1 MKISA
6 SLYSNKERPM
16 EDLVAELDR
25 CHIDYFHID
34 CNDNPDVFKDI
45 QKIKT
50 ISKTP
55 VDLHI
60 ISETPEKYFDH
71 IRETKPDLVTYQ
83 YEQLDGVVEFPKV
96 EGVKYGLAVVSDTPV
111 EVFDQYKDQ
120 CDFILIMTTT
130 PGQSGGKFR
139 KDNFKRIRKFRN
151 QFPGKGIY
159 VDGGVND
166 ETGFILRLLGVH
178 SVVSGSFL
186 VNHQSIGEA
195 LMHLRS
201 SVIHSDFQVKDFMI
215 DETDAPV
222 LIEGTYGVTDAI
234 QKIDD
239 GNMGFAI
246 IKSGTGE
253 LSGITSNADVR
264 KGLLKNLDNL
274 NNISL
279 TDIVN
284 TTPVSVNENA
294 TITDLL
300 SLIRSK
306 NFLISYLPVV
316 NKESKLTGAL
326 SFINL
331 IRSES

>member
-1 MKISA
+1 MG
-6 SLYSNKERPM
+6 E
-16 EDLVAELDR
+16 LVEELDR

-34 CNDNPDVFKDI
+34 CNDDPQVFEDI
-45 QKIKT
+45 KKIKKT
-50 ISKTP
+50 SNTP

-60 ISETPEKYFDH
+60 ITEKPESYFNL
-71 IRETKPDLVTYQ
+71 IEQVKPDLVTFQ
-83 YEQLDGVVEFPKV
+83 YEQLNGKISFPKL
-96 EGVKYGLAVVSDTPV
+96 EGVTYGLAVVSDTPID
-111 EVFDQYKDQ
+111 VFKEYEDQ

-151 QFPGKGIY
+151 KFPGKGIY

-186 VNHQSIGEA
+186 VNHQSLGEA

-215 DETDAPV
+215 DEVDAPV
-222 LIEGTYGVTDAI
+222 LTEGSFDVGSAI
-234 QKIDD
+234 QKIDE

-246 IKSGTGE
+246 VKDGNGQ

-264 KGLLKNLDNL
+264 KGLLNNLSDFNQ
-274 NNISL
+274 ISL
-279 TDIVN
+279 EEIVN
-284 TTPVSVNENA
+284 QNPVAISEDA
-294 TITDLL
+294 TISELL
-300 SLIRSK
+300 ELIRTK
-306 NFLISYLPVV
+306 KFLISYLPVI
-316 NKESKLTGAL
+316 NSKNKLTGAL

>member
-1 MKISA
+1 
-6 SLYSNKERPM
+6 M
-16 EDLVAELDR
+16 EELVAELDR

-34 CNDNPDVFKDI
+34 CNDNPEVFKDI
-45 QKIKT
+45 KRIKE

-60 ISETPEKYFDH
+60 ISETPEKYFDL

-83 YEQLDGVVEFPKV
+83 YEQLSGIVEFPKV
-96 EGVKYGLAVVSDTPV
+96 NGVKYGLAVISDTPV
-111 EVFDQYKDQ
+111 EVFEEYKDQ

-186 VNHQSIGEA
+186 VNHESLGEA

-201 SVIHSDFQVKDFMI
+201 SVIHSDFLVKDFMI
-215 DETDAPV
+215 DESDAPV
-222 LIEGTYGVTDAI
+222 LVESNYDVKEAI
-234 QKIDD
+234 KKIDE

-246 IKSGTGE
+246 IKDSLGR

-264 KGLLKNLDNL
+264 KGLLKNLEDL
-274 NNISL
+274 NKISL
-279 TDIVN
+279 DQIVN
-284 TTPVSVNENA
+284 TNPVSINEEA
-294 TITDLL
+294 SITELL
-300 SLIRSK
+300 QLIRSK

-316 NKESKLTGAL
+316 NKENKLTGAL

>member
-1 MKISA
+1 M
-6 SLYSNKERPM
+6 
-16 EDLVAELDR
+16 DQLVHELDR

-34 CNDNPDVFKDI
+34 CNDEPSVFEDI
-45 QKIKT
+45 KKIKK
-50 ISKTP
+50 ISRTP
-55 VDLHI
+55 IDLHI
-60 ISETPEKYFDH
+60 ITDTPEQYFSL
-71 IRETKPDLVTYQ
+71 IEETKPDLVTYQ
-83 YEQLDGVVEFPKV
+83 YENLKKPISFPKV
-96 EGVKYGLAVVSDTPV
+96 EGVKYGLAVISDTPV
-111 EVFDQYKDQ
+111 EVFAEYEDQ

-186 VNHQSIGEA
+186 VNHESLGEA

-215 DETDAPV
+215 DQEDAPV
-222 LIEGTYGVTDAI
+222 LMEGDFGVKDAI
-234 QKIDD
+234 KKIDQ

-246 IKSGTGE
+246 VRRLDGS
-253 LSGITSNADVR
+253 LAGITSNADVR
-264 KGLLKNLDNL
+264 KGLLNNLEDL
-274 NNISL
+274 NKISL
-279 TDIVN
+279 QDIIN
-284 TTPVSVNENA
+284 TNPVAVSEEA
-294 TITDLL
+294 TISELL

-306 NFLISYLPVV
+306 KFLISYLPVI
-316 NKESKLTGAL
+316 NRDNKLTGAL

>member
-1 MKISA
+1 
-6 SLYSNKERPM
+6 M
-16 EDLVAELDR
+16 EELVAELDR

-34 CNDNPDVFKDI
+34 CNDNPEVFKDI
-45 QKIKT
+45 KRIKE

-55 VDLHI
+55 IDLHI
-60 ISETPEKYFDH
+60 ISETPEKYFDL

-83 YEQLDGVVEFPKV
+83 YEQLSGIVEFPKV
-96 EGVKYGLAVVSDTPV
+96 EGVKYGLAVISDTPV
-111 EVFDQYKDQ
+111 EVFEEYKDQ

-159 VDGGVND
+159 IDGGVND

-186 VNHQSIGEA
+186 VNHTSLGEA

-222 LIEGTYGVTDAI
+222 LIDGNYDVKDAI
-234 QKIDD
+234 KKIDE

-246 IKSGTGE
+246 VKDNSGH

-264 KGLLKNLDNL
+264 KGLLKNLEDL
-274 NNISL
+274 NKMSL
-279 TDIVN
+279 EQIVN
-284 TTPVSVNENA
+284 TNPVSVNEEA
-294 TITDLL
+294 TITELL
-300 SLIRSK
+300 QLIRSK

-316 NKESKLTGAL
+316 NKENKLTGAL